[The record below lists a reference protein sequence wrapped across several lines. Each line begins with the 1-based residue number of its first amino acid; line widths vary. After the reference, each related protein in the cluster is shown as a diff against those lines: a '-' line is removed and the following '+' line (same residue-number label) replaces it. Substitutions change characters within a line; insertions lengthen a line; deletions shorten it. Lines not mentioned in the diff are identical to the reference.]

1 MIVTTDTPHFGF
13 LSYVYR
19 SIFRLPPVVFSH
31 PSFVFRLPF
40 SHLSSFV
47 SRLPFRLLSFRCL
60 SSAFY
65 LLPYTFCLLPSTFRL
80 LPSAFCLLHSIFRLS
95 ASIFRL
101 FVFCLLV
108 SVFLSFFFHLYFIG
122 NPAFVSWLPSLISQ
136 LLSSA
141 FYLSSPSIQPV
152 IFSHLQS
159 SIFSRLPFHLQ
170 SSSVGHLSSTISSF
184 GFHLP
189 SFVSRLPFRLPPSY
203 SAVFCRR
210 LSPDYD

>member
-65 LLPYTFCLLPSTFRL
+65 LLPYTFCLPPFAFRL
-80 LPSAFCLLHSIFRLS
+80 LPSASRLLTSAFRFSIFRL
-95 ASIFRL
+95 
-101 FVFCLLV
+101 
-108 SVFLSFFFHLYFIG
+108 
-122 NPAFVSWLPSLISQ
+122 P
-136 LLSSA
+136 
-141 FYLSSPSIQPV
+141 SPSIRLSSSVIFSRPSSV
-152 IFSHLQS
+152 VYHFIFSHLQS
-159 SIFSRLPFHLQ
+159 AIFRLPFHLLA
-170 SSSVGHLSSTISSF
+170 SIFRLSSLDYHFVFLRLILPSSVVVYLRTMTNLSN
-184 GFHLP
+184 
-189 SFVSRLPFRLPPSY
+189 
-203 SAVFCRR
+203 SAFIFKSVM
-210 LSPDYD
+210 LWH

>member
-95 ASIFRL
+95 AS
-101 FVFCLLV
+101 V
-108 SVFLSFFFHLYFIG
+108 FHLSSFIFS
-122 NPAFVSWLPSLISQ
+122 PHP
-136 LLSSA
+136 SSA
-141 FYLSSPSIQPV
+141 FYLSSPSIRLSSSVIFSRPSSV
-152 IFSHLQS
+152 VYHFIFSHLQS
-159 SIFSRLPFHLQ
+159 AIFRLPFHLLA
-170 SSSVGHLSSTISSF
+170 SIFRLSSLDYHFVFLRLILPSSVVVYLRTMTNLSN
-184 GFHLP
+184 
-189 SFVSRLPFRLPPSY
+189 
-203 SAVFCRR
+203 SAFIFKSVM
-210 LSPDYD
+210 LWH